1 MIYYLAIKRIDPDIF
16 ASYFIKTVMFKLL
29 ERQPSSYWENTSL
42 IEVVQDLFKD
52 LSACFER
59 RVLTSFFIEDLN
71 ILDRIDHKILTYASM
86 EAGAV
91 ARYPLAFLPEN
102 YEKKIE
108 LLKKAIVF
116 GNGVRNWLIT
126 FYNWRGMLNL
136 SYSNTMW
143 RNEII

>member
-1 MIYYLAIKRIDPDIF
+1 
-16 ASYFIKTVMFKLL
+16 
-29 ERQPSSYWENTSL
+29 
-42 IEVVQDLFKD
+42 
-52 LSACFER
+52 
-59 RVLTSFFIEDLN
+59 
-71 ILDRIDHKILTYASM
+71 M